1 MYAPQK
7 PRMKHHSVPLA
18 VLCLFF
24 LMPGSRSSATPPSP
38 LDPRLL
44 DAFVARSIGP
54 ACTGGRITALA
65 VAEAKPKCMY
75 VGAANGGAWK
85 TTNNG
90 TTWTPVFDGQSH
102 LAIGDVAVAPSNAD
116 IVWVGTGEAN
126 ARNSV
131 SWGNGVYKSLDGAKT
146 WQHVGLE
153 ATAHIG
159 RIVIH
164 PQNPDVVYVAALGR
178 MWAANR
184 ERGIYKTMDGGKS
197 WRQVAFVDED
207 TGFIDLAMDAG
218 DPSTLYAAAFA
229 CRRDAFA
236 GGNPKVQ
243 FGAGAGIYK
252 SIDAG
257 ESWVKLRLG
266 LPDRA
271 IGRCGLAISR
281 KNPRLLYVVVATDKT
296 DIRGVPGQPPRA
308 STDKQ
313 TGGIFRSQ
321 DRGETWTKVNDL
333 CPRPFYFGQIRID
346 PSDDQRV
353 YVLGVPLFVS
363 KDAGKTF
370 TAVSAS
376 HLHGD
381 QHALWIDPRD
391 PEHLVLGSDG
401 GLSVSYD
408 RGTTWEHFS
417 NLPISQFYAVAV
429 DLRKPYR
436 TYGGLQDNGTWS
448 GPSATHNPEGIT
460 AADWFRVL
468 GMDGYYCQVDPT
480 DPDTVYAEGQYG
492 LLHRVNVRTGASK
505 VIRPR
510 PGRHGSPYRFNW
522 SSPLLISPHSP
533 RTLYFGGNYLFRS
546 ADRGERWQ
554 TISPDL
560 TLGNPGPSA
569 DAGHTLT
576 TIAESPLRA
585 GVLYTG
591 SDDGRVCVSRDGG
604 ARWTDV
610 SANLPG
616 VPAARWI
623 SRIECSH
630 FAEGTAYLT
639 LDRHRLDDN
648 QPYVFKTT
656 DCGATWTP
664 LRQGLPQEGHVHVI
678 REDARNRDLL
688 FLGTEFGLYVSV
700 NGGAMWQ
707 RLRAG
712 LPAVP
717 IHDLVIHPR
726 EHELVIATHG
736 RGAYVLDIAP
746 LQEFSPTLLAL
757 PAHLFDIKPVTLFRY
772 HGAHGQLGNKSFNGA
787 NPPAGAVIHYYLRE
801 PQPEPV
807 RVTITNTLGESITE
821 LTATREA
828 GIHSLVWDLRERRRG
843 PVTDEMGMV
852 PPGEYTAT
860 LWRGQRA
867 LAKKFRVDSD
877 AREDAAGE

>member
-1 MYAPQK
+1 
-7 PRMKHHSVPLA
+7 MKYRSVPLT
-18 VLCLFF
+18 VLCLPF
-24 LMPGSRSSATPPSP
+24 LVLCSRASATPPP
-38 LDPRLL
+38 AFDARLL

-54 ACTGGRITALA
+54 ACTGGRITAVA
-65 VAEAKPKCMY
+65 VDEAKPKRLY
-75 VGAANGGAWK
+75 VGAANGGVWK

-102 LAIGDVAVAPSNAD
+102 LSIGDVAVAPSNAD

-146 WQHVGLE
+146 WQHAGLE

-178 MWAANR
+178 LWAANR
-184 ERGIYKTMDGGKS
+184 ERGVYKTMDGGRT
-197 WRQVAFVDED
+197 WRQVAFVDEN
-207 TGFIDLAMDAG
+207 TGFVDLAMDAG

-252 SIDAG
+252 STDAG
-257 ESWVKLRLG
+257 ETWVKLRLG
-266 LPDRA
+266 LPDRG
-271 IGRCGLAISR
+271 IGRCGLTISK
-281 KNPRLLYVVVATDKT
+281 KNPRLLYAVVATDKT
-296 DIRGVPGQPPRA
+296 DIRAVPGQPPKA
-308 STDKQ
+308 SADKQ

-321 DRGETWTKVNDL
+321 DQGETWTKVNDL

-346 PSDDQRV
+346 PTDDQRV

-363 KDAGKTF
+363 KDGGKTF
-370 TAVSAS
+370 SAVSAS

-381 QHALWIDPRD
+381 QHTLWIDPRD

-408 RGTTWEHFS
+408 RGATWEHFS
-417 NLPISQFYAVAV
+417 NLPISQFYAAAA

-436 TYGGLQDNGTWS
+436 IYGGLQDNGTWG
-448 GPSATHNPEGIT
+448 GPSATHNPEGI
-460 AADWFRVL
+460 AAGDWFRVL
-468 GMDGYYCQVDPT
+468 GMDGYYCQADPA
-480 DPDTVYAEGQYG
+480 DGDTVYAEGQYG

-510 PGRHGSPYRFNW
+510 SGRNGSPYRFNW

-546 ADRGERWQ
+546 VDRGERWE

-560 TLGNPGPSA
+560 TLGKPGPSA
-569 DAGHTLT
+569 DTGHTLT

-585 GVLYTG
+585 GVVYTG

-610 SANLPG
+610 SANFPG

-648 QPYVFKTT
+648 KPYVFKTT
-656 DCGATWTP
+656 DYGATWRP
-664 LRQGLPQEGHVHVI
+664 LLQGLPQEGHVHVI

-700 NGGAMWQ
+700 NGGEIWQ
-707 RLRAG
+707 RLRGG

-717 IHDLVIHPR
+717 VHDLVIHPR
-726 EHELVIATHG
+726 DRELVVATHG
-736 RGAYVLDIAP
+736 RGVYVIDIAP
-746 LQEFSPTLLAL
+746 LQEFSAGLLAF
-757 PAHLFDIKPVTLFRY
+757 PAHVFDIKPVTPFRY
-772 HGAHGQLGNKSFNGA
+772 HRAHGQLGHKDFNGA

-801 PQPEPV
+801 AQSEPV
-807 RVTITNTLGESITE
+807 RVTITDPLGETVAE

-828 GIHSLVWDLRERRRG
+828 GIHSVVWDLCDPRRR
-843 PVTDEMGMV
+843 PATDQMGMV
-852 PPGEYTAT
+852 SPGEYAAT
-860 LWRGQRA
+860 LWRGQRG

-877 AREDAAGE
+877 AREDAAAE